1 MKKIDDN
8 GLLLCKFTSD
18 LFEYSTKVK
27 DCSSKVFIKAY
38 VYSSVSKI
46 LSSKTF
52 MFDSLDIVAAYNI
65 IKSEKKLNRGNE
77 IYPSYVMAWI
87 GYIMKYFSYTTGISE
102 IVLYSK
108 VKPDDFYRL
117 YESYHSLDND
127 LVVKRLAEANNI
139 NIDLNNV
146 ELMRSLTNRV

>member
-1 MKKIDDN
+1 MKKIDDT

-38 VYSSVSKI
+38 IYSSI
-46 LSSKTF
+46 QRRLSSKSF
-52 MFDSLDIVAAYNI
+52 IFESLDIVAAYNI
-65 IKSEKKLNRGNE
+65 IKSEKSLTRGKD
-77 IYPSYVMAWI
+77 IYPSYVMSWI
-87 GYIMKYFSYTTGISE
+87 GYIMKYFSYTTGIPE
-102 IVLYSK
+102 ITLYNK
-108 VKPDDFYRL
+108 VKPEDFYNM

-127 LVVKRLAEANNI
+127 LVVKRIAEANDI

-146 ELMRSLTNRV
+146 EIMRSIKMS

>member
-18 LFEYSTKVK
+18 LFEYSTRVK

-38 VYSSVSKI
+38 VYSSIEKR

-52 MFDSLDIVAAYNI
+52 IYDSIDIVTAYNI
-65 IKSEKKLNRGNE
+65 IKSEKKLTRGND

-102 IVLYSK
+102 VVLYNK
-108 VKPDDFYRL
+108 VKPEDFYLL

-127 LVVKRLAEANNI
+127 LVVKRIAEANNI
-139 NIDLNNV
+139 NLNLNNV
-146 ELMRSLTNRV
+146 ELMRNLSK